1 MSSISFLATILT
13 GGAKILLD
21 NWGKG
26 KAGKAA
32 LVCGGLLVAGTGV
45 YMLANWWDKMWDCKF
60 KKDLHDHKQGKKKH
74 EEKAGLEEWL
84 QDFKQAHRRSTT
96 DQAAVRTLIY
106 DWLIEGNDTGLLAP
120 TDCGKTTYM
129 MQVAMD
135 LAAGHPAYPLTRS
148 FEDRKPIRVVVFALE
163 QSDLDIKTYYGDR
176 LEKLQPMITIH
187 AGVERNTPGRM
198 LEIIKAE
205 LMAGGTGGVVV
216 IIDNFTTLL
225 ENSNQKDVE
234 QFCLNLDII
243 RQASTETDRPL
254 TVVKVFHTKK
264 NVRPDRRFDQTY
276 FRGDGK
282 YLYGAQNVLYLTY
295 YNRGNGCRVQGYIK
309 RKNGDKMELNLLR
322 FTDNRRPGRLLY
334 ERTAGEEDLG
344 MPNKKKRK

>member
-1 MSSISFLATILT
+1 MKK
-13 GGAKILLD
+13 KIL
-21 NWGKG
+21 
-26 KAGKAA
+26 
-32 LVCGGLLVAGTGV
+32 V
-45 YMLANWWDKMWDCKF
+45 
-60 KKDLHDHKQGKKKH
+60 
-74 EEKAGLEEWL
+74 
-84 QDFKQAHRRSTT
+84 
-96 DQAAVRTLIY
+96 
-106 DWLIEGNDTGLLAP
+106 
-120 TDCGKTTYM
+120 
-129 MQVAMD
+129 
-135 LAAGHPAYPLTRS
+135 
-148 FEDRKPIRVVVFALE
+148 
-163 QSDLDIKTYYGDR
+163 
-176 LEKLQPMITIH
+176 
-187 AGVERNTPGRM
+187 
-198 LEIIKAE
+198 
-205 LMAGGTGGVVV
+205 AGGTGYIGSHTVVELQNAGYEVV